1 MAMGH
6 PAQRSASLSAV
17 SKTRVAAPPTFHG
30 IEQRVS
36 PRGSSHSI
44 MKIVHIECFPV
55 STPLRKPVIMPNT
68 RITSIDSVVLK
79 ITADDGTVGIA
90 DSGDTSSWYRG
101 ELQESIIAMI
111 CNVIAPRV
119 LLGEDPRNI
128 EKIVAGMDLL
138 VRDNNQ
144 AKATVDFAL
153 HDLKGK
159 LLGVPVYEL
168 LGGRTTEAAR
178 QGWVLSAG
186 KPEDVA
192 AEAALAKST
201 GFALFKMKIGYG
213 TMDDDIAMVHAVRDT
228 VGSDAYLTIDANG
241 FWSYEKALQVI
252 RKLDAC
258 GLNLIEQPLPYWDI
272 EGMARLR
279 AQVRTPIYADES
291 AQELHNL
298 KELIDRRACDGLFIK
313 LQKAGGL
320 LKSQRWLTMAR
331 LAGLPVH
338 CGCMIGSGLE
348 HSPAAHLWVSNS
360 WAAQGLSESI
370 GPLMIHGTMQS
381 CEIPQG
387 TDIARNIPRFES
399 GLAYPNEG
407 PGLGIELDEDFL
419 LSHQTTGKPTR
430 RVCL

>member
-1 MAMGH
+1 M
-6 PAQRSASLSAV
+6 
-17 SKTRVAAPPTFHG
+17 T
-30 IEQRVS
+30 
-36 PRGSSHSI
+36 
-44 MKIVHIECFPV
+44 KIVKVECFPV
-55 STPLRKPVIMPNT
+55 STPLKKPVIMPNT
-68 RITSIDSVVLK
+68 RIVSIDSVVLK
-79 ITADDGTVGIA
+79 ITADDGSVGIS

-111 CNVIAPRV
+111 SNVIAPRI
-119 LLGEDPRNI
+119 LLGENPRNI
-128 EKIVAGMDLL
+128 EKIVALMDLL

-168 LGGRTTEAAR
+168 LGGRTVEAAR

-192 AEAALAKST
+192 AEAARAKAI

-213 TMDDDIAMVHAVRDT
+213 TLQDDIDMVHAVRET
-228 VGSDAYLTIDANG
+228 VGPDAYLTIDANG
-241 FWSYEKALQVI
+241 FWSYEKALHII
-252 RKLDAC
+252 RKIDSAGLD
-258 GLNLIEQPLPYWDI
+258 LIEQPLPHWDI

-279 AQVRTPIYADES
+279 AQVNTPIYADES

-298 KELIDRRACDGLFIK
+298 KEIIDRRASDGLFIK

-320 LKSQRWLTMAR
+320 LKAQRWLTMAR

-348 HSPAAHLWVSNS
+348 HSPAAHLWVSNE
-360 WAAQGLSESI
+360 WATQGLNESI
-370 GPLMIHGTMQS
+370 GPLMIHGTMES
-381 CEIPQG
+381 RNIAAG
-387 TDIARNIPRFES
+387 TDIALNIPRFEA
-399 GLAYPNEG
+399 GLCYPNEG
-407 PGLGIELDEDFL
+407 PGFGIELNENFL
-419 LSHQTTGKPTR
+419 VSNKTAGKEGRT
-430 RVCL
+430 VSM

>member
-1 MAMGH
+1 M
-6 PAQRSASLSAV
+6 
-17 SKTRVAAPPTFHG
+17 T
-30 IEQRVS
+30 
-36 PRGSSHSI
+36 
-44 MKIVHIECFPV
+44 KIVKVECTPV
-55 STPLRKPVIMPNT
+55 STPLKKPVIMPNT

-79 ITADDGTVGIA
+79 LTCDDGTVGFS

-101 ELQESIIAMI
+101 ELQESIMAMI
-111 CNVIAPRV
+111 QQVIAPRILV
-119 LLGEDPRNI
+119 GEDPRCI
-128 EKIVAGMDLL
+128 EKIVAKMDLL

-168 LGGRTTEAAR
+168 LGGRTIEAAR

-192 AEAALAKST
+192 AEAKRAKDI

-213 TMDDDIAMVHAVRDT
+213 TIQDDIDMVHAVRET
-228 VGSDAYLTIDANG
+228 VGPDAYLTIDANG
-241 FWSYEKALQVI
+241 FWSYEKALHII
-252 RKLDAC
+252 RKIDSAGLD
-258 GLNLIEQPLPYWDI
+258 LIEQPLAHWDI

-279 AQVRTPIYADES
+279 AAVKTPIYADES

-298 KELIDRRACDGLFIK
+298 KEIIDRRAADGLFIK

-320 LKSQRWLTMAR
+320 VKSQRWLTMAR

-348 HSPAAHLWVSNS
+348 HSPSAHLWTANE
-360 WAAQGLSESI
+360 WATQGLNESI
-370 GPLMIHGTMQS
+370 GPLMIHGTMES
-381 CEIPQG
+381 KNIAPG
-387 TDIARNIPRFES
+387 TDIALNIPRFEA
-399 GLAYPNEG
+399 GLCYPNEG
-407 PGLGIELDEDFL
+407 PGFGIDLNEAFL
-419 LSHQTTGKPTR
+419 VSNKTTGKDGF
-430 RVCL
+430 VLEM

>member
-1 MAMGH
+1 M
-6 PAQRSASLSAV
+6 P
-17 SKTRVAAPPTFHG
+17 
-30 IEQRVS
+30 
-36 PRGSSHSI
+36 
-44 MKIVHIECFPV
+44 KIVKVELLPV
-55 STPLRKPVIMPNT
+55 STPLKKPVIMPNT

-79 ITADDGTVGIA
+79 ITADDGTVGFS

-111 CNVIAPRV
+111 ANVIAPRI

-128 EKIVAGMDLL
+128 EKIVAKMDLL

-168 LGGRTTEAAR
+168 LGGRTVEAAR

-192 AEAALAKST
+192 AEAALAKKT

-213 TMDDDIAMVHAVRDT
+213 TVADDIAMVHAVRET
-228 VGSDAYLTIDANG
+228 VGNDAYLTIDANG
-241 FWSYEKALQVI
+241 FWSYEKALHII
-252 RKLDAC
+252 RKLDPC
-258 GLNLIEQPLPYWDI
+258 GLDLIEQPLAHWDI

-279 AQVRTPIYADES
+279 GQVKTPIYADES
-291 AQELHNL
+291 AQELHHL
-298 KELIDRRACDGLFIK
+298 KEIIDRRASDGLFLK

-320 LKSQRWLTMAR
+320 VKSQRWLTLAR

-348 HSPAAHLWVSNS
+348 HSPSAHLWAANE
-360 WAAQGLSESI
+360 WATQGLNESI
-370 GPLMIHGTMQS
+370 GPLMIHGTMES
-381 CEIPQG
+381 KNIEPG
-387 TDIARNIPRFES
+387 TDIALNIPRFEG
-399 GLAYPNEG
+399 GLCYPNEG
-407 PGLGIELDEDFL
+407 PGFGIDLNEKFL
-419 LSHQTTGKPTR
+419 VSNRTPDKLART
-430 RVCL
+430 VAL

>member
-1 MAMGH
+1 M
-6 PAQRSASLSAV
+6 
-17 SKTRVAAPPTFHG
+17 T
-30 IEQRVS
+30 
-36 PRGSSHSI
+36 
-44 MKIVHIECFPV
+44 KIVKVECFPV
-55 STPLRKPVIMPNT
+55 STPLKKPVIMPNT

-79 ITADDGTVGIA
+79 LTAEDGTVGIS

-111 CNVIAPRV
+111 ANVIAPRI
-119 LLGEDPRNI
+119 LIGENPRNI
-128 EKIVAGMDLL
+128 EKIVAKMDLL

-168 LGGRTTEAAR
+168 LGGRTLDAAR

-192 AEAALAKST
+192 AEAKRAKDI

-213 TMDDDIAMVHAVRDT
+213 TVQDDIDMVHAVRET
-228 VGSDAYLTIDANG
+228 VGPDAYLTIDANG
-241 FWSYEKALQVI
+241 FWSYEKALHII
-252 RKLDAC
+252 RKIDSAGLD
-258 GLNLIEQPLPYWDI
+258 LIEQPLAHWDI

-279 AQVRTPIYADES
+279 AAVKTPIYADES

-298 KELIDRRACDGLFIK
+298 KEIIDRRAADGLFIK

-320 LKSQRWLTMAR
+320 VKAQRWLTLAR
-331 LAGLPVH
+331 LANLPVH

-348 HSPAAHLWVSNS
+348 HSPAAHLWVANE
-360 WAAQGLSESI
+360 WATQGLNESI
-370 GPLMIHGTMQS
+370 GPLMIHGTMES
-381 CEIPQG
+381 KHIAPG
-387 TDIARNIPRFES
+387 TDIALNIPKFEA
-399 GLAYPNEG
+399 GLCYPNEG
-407 PGLGIELDEDFL
+407 PGLGIDLNEAFL
-419 LSHQTTGKPTR
+419 VSNQTEGKTG
-430 RVCL
+430 RVVNA

>member
-1 MAMGH
+1 M
-6 PAQRSASLSAV
+6 S
-17 SKTRVAAPPTFHG
+17 
-30 IEQRVS
+30 
-36 PRGSSHSI
+36 
-44 MKIVHIECFPV
+44 KIVKVECLPV
-55 STPLRKPVIMPNT
+55 STPLKKPVIMPNT

-79 ITADDGTVGIA
+79 ITTDDGTVGFS

-101 ELQESIIAMI
+101 ELQESIIAMVA
-111 CNVIAPRV
+111 NVIAPRI
-119 LLGEDPRNI
+119 LLGEDPCCI
-128 EKIVAGMDLL
+128 EKIVGKMDLL

-168 LGGRTTEAAR
+168 LGGRTIEAAR

-192 AEAALAKST
+192 AEAARAKAT

-213 TMDDDIAMVHAVRDT
+213 TLQEDIDMVHAVRDT

-241 FWSYEKALQVI
+241 FWSYEKALHII
-252 RKLDAC
+252 RKIDSAGLD
-258 GLNLIEQPLPYWDI
+258 LIEQPLAHWDI

-298 KELIDRRACDGLFIK
+298 KEIIDRRAADGLFIK

-320 LKSQRWLTMAR
+320 VKSQRWLTMAR
-331 LAGLPVH
+331 LGGLPVH

-348 HSPAAHLWVSNS
+348 HSPSAHLWTANE
-360 WAAQGLSESI
+360 WATQGLNESI
-370 GPLMIHGTMQS
+370 GPLMIHGTMES
-381 CEIPQG
+381 KNIEPG
-387 TDIARNIPRFES
+387 TDIALNIPRFEA
-399 GLAYPNEG
+399 GLCYPNEG
-407 PGLGIELDEDFL
+407 LGFGIDLNEAFL
-419 LSHQTTGKPTR
+419 VSNKTADKVG
-430 RVCL
+430 RVVAL

>member
-1 MAMGH
+1 M
-6 PAQRSASLSAV
+6 S
-17 SKTRVAAPPTFHG
+17 
-30 IEQRVS
+30 
-36 PRGSSHSI
+36 
-44 MKIVHIECFPV
+44 KIVKVETFPV
-55 STPLRKPVIMPNT
+55 STPLKKPVIMPNT

-79 ITADDGTVGIA
+79 ITCDDGSVGFS

-111 CNVIAPRV
+111 SNVIAPRI

-128 EKIVAGMDLL
+128 EKIVAKMDLL

-168 LGGRTTEAAR
+168 LGGRTIEAAR

-186 KPEDVA
+186 KPDDVA
-192 AEAALAKST
+192 AEAKRAKDV

-213 TMDDDIAMVHAVRDT
+213 TIQDDIDMVHAVRET
-228 VGSDAYLTIDANG
+228 VGTDAYLTIDANG
-241 FWSYEKALQVI
+241 FWSYEKALHII
-252 RKLDAC
+252 RKIDSAGLD
-258 GLNLIEQPLPYWDI
+258 LIEQPLAHWDI

-279 AQVRTPIYADES
+279 AAVKTPIYADES

-298 KELIDRRACDGLFIK
+298 KEIIDRRAADGLFIK

-320 LKSQRWLTMAR
+320 VKAQRWLTMAR

-348 HSPAAHLWVSNS
+348 HSPAAHLWVANE
-360 WAAQGLSESI
+360 WATQGLNESI
-370 GPLMIHGTMQS
+370 GPLMIHGTMES
-381 CEIPQG
+381 KNIAAG
-387 TDIARNIPRFES
+387 TDIALNIPKFEG
-399 GLAYPNEG
+399 GLCYPNEG
-407 PGLGIELDEDFL
+407 PGFGIKLNEAFL
-419 LSHQTTGKPTR
+419 LSHKTADRQGR
-430 RVCL
+430 QVSL

>member
-1 MAMGH
+1 M
-6 PAQRSASLSAV
+6 S
-17 SKTRVAAPPTFHG
+17 
-30 IEQRVS
+30 
-36 PRGSSHSI
+36 
-44 MKIVHIECFPV
+44 KIVKVECLPV
-55 STPLRKPVIMPNT
+55 STPLKKPVIMPNT

-79 ITADDGTVGIA
+79 LTTEDGTVGFS

-101 ELQESIIAMI
+101 ELQESIIGMI
-111 CNVIAPRV
+111 TQVIAPRI
-119 LLGEDPRNI
+119 LLGEDPRHI
-128 EKIVAGMDLL
+128 EKIVAKMDLL

-168 LGGRTTEAAR
+168 LGGRTVEAAR

-192 AEAALAKST
+192 AEAQKAKDV

-213 TMDDDIAMVHAVRDT
+213 TLQDDIDMVHAVRDT
-228 VGSDAYLTIDANG
+228 VGPDAYLTIDANG
-241 FWSYEKALQVI
+241 FWSYEKALHII
-252 RKLDAC
+252 RKIDSAGLD
-258 GLNLIEQPLPYWDI
+258 LIEQPLAHWDI

-279 AQVRTPIYADES
+279 AAVKTPIYADES
-291 AQELHNL
+291 AQELHHL
-298 KELIDRRACDGLFIK
+298 KEIIDRRAADGLFLK

-348 HSPAAHLWVSNS
+348 HSPSAHLWTAND
-360 WAAQGLSESI
+360 WATQGLNESI
-370 GPLMIHGTMQS
+370 GPLMIHGTLES
-381 CEIPQG
+381 KNIAPG
-387 TDIARNIPRFES
+387 TDIALNIPKFEG
-399 GLAYPNEG
+399 GLCYPNEG
-407 PGLGIELDEDFL
+407 LGFGIELNDAFL
-419 LSHQTTGKPTR
+419 ISHRTAGKEAK
-430 RVCL
+430 VVAL

>member
-1 MAMGH
+1 M
-6 PAQRSASLSAV
+6 
-17 SKTRVAAPPTFHG
+17 T
-30 IEQRVS
+30 
-36 PRGSSHSI
+36 
-44 MKIVHIECFPV
+44 KIVKVECTPV
-55 STPLRKPVIMPNT
+55 STPLKKPVIMPNT

-79 ITADDGTVGIA
+79 LTCDDGTVGFS

-101 ELQESIIAMI
+101 ELQESIMAMI
-111 CNVIAPRV
+111 QQVIAPRI
-119 LLGEDPRNI
+119 LMGEDPRCI
-128 EKIVAGMDLL
+128 EKIVAKMDLL

-168 LGGRTTEAAR
+168 LGGRTIEAAR

-192 AEAALAKST
+192 AEAKRAKDI

-213 TMDDDIAMVHAVRDT
+213 TIQDDIDMVHAVRET
-228 VGSDAYLTIDANG
+228 VGPDAYLTIDANG
-241 FWSYEKALQVI
+241 FWSYEKALHII
-252 RKLDAC
+252 RKIDSAGLD
-258 GLNLIEQPLPYWDI
+258 LIEQPLAHWDI

-279 AQVRTPIYADES
+279 AAVKTPIYADES

-298 KELIDRRACDGLFIK
+298 KEIIDRRAADGLFIK

-320 LKSQRWLTMAR
+320 VKSQRWLTMAR

-348 HSPAAHLWVSNS
+348 HSPSAHLWTANE
-360 WAAQGLSESI
+360 WATQGLNESI
-370 GPLMIHGTMQS
+370 GPLMIHGTMES
-381 CEIPQG
+381 KNIAPG
-387 TDIARNIPRFES
+387 TDIALNIPRFEA
-399 GLAYPNEG
+399 GLCYPNEG
-407 PGLGIELDEDFL
+407 PGFGIDLNEAFL
-419 LSHQTTGKPTR
+419 VSNKTTGKDGF
-430 RVCL
+430 VLEM

>member
-1 MAMGH
+1 M
-6 PAQRSASLSAV
+6 S
-17 SKTRVAAPPTFHG
+17 
-30 IEQRVS
+30 
-36 PRGSSHSI
+36 
-44 MKIVHIECFPV
+44 KIVKVETFPV
-55 STPLRKPVIMPNT
+55 STPLKKPVIMPNT

-79 ITADDGTVGIA
+79 ITCDDGSVGFS

-111 CNVIAPRV
+111 ANVIAPRI

-128 EKIVAGMDLL
+128 EKIVAKMDLL

-168 LGGRTTEAAR
+168 LGGRTIEAAR

-186 KPEDVA
+186 KPDDVA
-192 AEAALAKST
+192 AEAKRAKDV

-213 TMDDDIAMVHAVRDT
+213 TIQDDIDMVHAVRET
-228 VGSDAYLTIDANG
+228 VGPDAYLTIDANG
-241 FWSYEKALQVI
+241 FWSYEKALHII
-252 RKLDAC
+252 RKIDSAGLD
-258 GLNLIEQPLPYWDI
+258 LIEQPLPHWDI

-279 AQVRTPIYADES
+279 AAVKTPIYADES

-298 KELIDRRACDGLFIK
+298 KEIIDRRASDGLFIK

-320 LKSQRWLTMAR
+320 VKAQRWLTMAR

-348 HSPAAHLWVSNS
+348 HSPAAHLWVANE
-360 WAAQGLSESI
+360 WATQGLNESI
-370 GPLMIHGTMQS
+370 GPLMIHGTMES
-381 CEIPQG
+381 KNIAAG
-387 TDIARNIPRFES
+387 TDIALNIPKFEG
-399 GLAYPNEG
+399 GLCYPNEG
-407 PGLGIELDEDFL
+407 PGFGIELNEAFL
-419 LSHQTTGKPTR
+419 LSNKTADKEG
-430 RVCL
+430 RVVAL

>member
-1 MAMGH
+1 M
-6 PAQRSASLSAV
+6 S
-17 SKTRVAAPPTFHG
+17 
-30 IEQRVS
+30 
-36 PRGSSHSI
+36 
-44 MKIVHIECFPV
+44 KIVKVETFPV
-55 STPLRKPVIMPNT
+55 STPLKKPVIMPNT

-79 ITADDGTVGIA
+79 ITCDDGSVGFS

-111 CNVIAPRV
+111 SNVIAPRI

-128 EKIVAGMDLL
+128 EKIVAKMDLL

-168 LGGRTTEAAR
+168 LGGRTIEAAR

-186 KPEDVA
+186 KPDDVA
-192 AEAALAKST
+192 AEAKRAKDV

-213 TMDDDIAMVHAVRDT
+213 TIQDDIDMVHAVRET
-228 VGSDAYLTIDANG
+228 VGLDAYLTIDANG
-241 FWSYEKALQVI
+241 FWSYEKALHII
-252 RKLDAC
+252 RKIDSAGLD
-258 GLNLIEQPLPYWDI
+258 LIEQPLAHWDI

-279 AQVRTPIYADES
+279 AAVKTPIYADES
-291 AQELHNL
+291 AQELYNL
-298 KELIDRRACDGLFIK
+298 KEIIDRRAADGLFIK

-320 LKSQRWLTMAR
+320 VKAQRWLTMAR

-348 HSPAAHLWVSNS
+348 HSPAAHLWVANE
-360 WAAQGLSESI
+360 WATQGLNESI
-370 GPLMIHGTMQS
+370 GPLMIHGTMES
-381 CEIPQG
+381 KNIAAG
-387 TDIARNIPRFES
+387 TDIALNIPKFEG
-399 GLAYPNEG
+399 GLCYPNEG
-407 PGLGIELDEDFL
+407 PGFGIELNEAFL
-419 LSHQTTGKPTR
+419 LSHKTADRQGR
-430 RVCL
+430 QVSL

>member
-1 MAMGH
+1 MA
-6 PAQRSASLSAV
+6 
-17 SKTRVAAPPTFHG
+17 
-30 IEQRVS
+30 
-36 PRGSSHSI
+36 
-44 MKIVHIECFPV
+44 KIVKVECTPV
-55 STPLRKPVIMPNT
+55 STPLKKPVIMPNT

-79 ITADDGTVGIA
+79 LTCDDGTVGFS

-101 ELQESIIAMI
+101 ELQESIMGMI
-111 CNVIAPRV
+111 RQVIAPRI
-119 LLGEDPRNI
+119 LLGEDPRSI
-128 EKIVAGMDLL
+128 EKIVAKMDML

-168 LGGRTTEAAR
+168 LGGRTIEAAR

-192 AEAALAKST
+192 AEAKRAKDI

-213 TMDDDIAMVHAVRDT
+213 TIQDDIDMVHAVRET
-228 VGSDAYLTIDANG
+228 VGPDAYLTIDANG
-241 FWSYEKALQVI
+241 FWSYEKALHII
-252 RKLDAC
+252 RKIDSAGLD
-258 GLNLIEQPLPYWDI
+258 LIEQPLAHWDI

-279 AQVRTPIYADES
+279 AAVRTPIYADES

-298 KELIDRRACDGLFIK
+298 KEIIDRRAADGLFIK

-320 LKSQRWLTMAR
+320 VKSQRWLTIAR

-348 HSPAAHLWVSNS
+348 HSPSAHLWTANE
-360 WAAQGLSESI
+360 WATQGLNESI
-370 GPLMIHGTMQS
+370 GPLMIHGTMES
-381 CEIPQG
+381 KNIAPG
-387 TDIARNIPRFES
+387 TDIALNIPRFEA
-399 GLAYPNEG
+399 GLCYPNEG
-407 PGLGIELDEDFL
+407 LGFGIELNEAFL
-419 LSHQTTGKPTR
+419 VSNKTAGKDGF
-430 RVCL
+430 VLEL

>member
-1 MAMGH
+1 M
-6 PAQRSASLSAV
+6 R
-17 SKTRVAAPPTFHG
+17 
-30 IEQRVS
+30 
-36 PRGSSHSI
+36 
-44 MKIVHIECFPV
+44 KIVKVECLPV
-55 STPLRKPVIMPNT
+55 STPLKKPVIMPNT

-79 ITADDGTVGIA
+79 ITTDDGTVGFS

-111 CNVIAPRV
+111 ANVIAPRI
-119 LLGEDPRNI
+119 LLGEDPCCI
-128 EKIVAGMDLL
+128 EKIVGKMDLL

-168 LGGRTTEAAR
+168 LGGRTIEAAR

-192 AEAALAKST
+192 AEAARAKAT

-213 TMDDDIAMVHAVRDT
+213 TLQDDIDMVHAVRDT

-241 FWSYEKALQVI
+241 FWSYEKALHII
-252 RKLDAC
+252 RKIDSAGLD
-258 GLNLIEQPLPYWDI
+258 LIEQPLAHWDI

-298 KELIDRRACDGLFIK
+298 KEIIDRRAADGLFIK

-320 LKSQRWLTMAR
+320 VKSQRWLTMAR
-331 LAGLPVH
+331 LGGLPVH

-348 HSPAAHLWVSNS
+348 HSPSAHLWTANE
-360 WAAQGLSESI
+360 WATQGLNESI
-370 GPLMIHGTMQS
+370 GPLMIHGTMES
-381 CEIPQG
+381 KNIEPG
-387 TDIARNIPRFES
+387 TDIALNIPRFEA
-399 GLAYPNEG
+399 GLCYPNEG
-407 PGLGIELDEDFL
+407 LGFGIDLNEAFL
-419 LSHQTTGKPTR
+419 VSNKTADKVG
-430 RVCL
+430 RVVAL

>member
-1 MAMGH
+1 M
-6 PAQRSASLSAV
+6 
-17 SKTRVAAPPTFHG
+17 
-30 IEQRVS
+30 
-36 PRGSSHSI
+36 SI
-44 MKIVHIECFPV
+44 KDRKIVKVECLPV
-55 STPLRKPVIMPNT
+55 STPLKKPVIMPNT

-111 CNVIAPRV
+111 CNVSAPRI
-119 LLGEDPRNI
+119 LLGENPCHI
-128 EKIVAGMDLL
+128 EKIVAKMDLL

-168 LGGRTTEAAR
+168 LGGRTVEGAR

-186 KPEDVA
+186 KPDDVA
-192 AEAALAKST
+192 AEAKKAKDI

-213 TMDDDIAMVHAVRDT
+213 TIQDDIDMVHAVREA
-228 VGSDAYLTIDANG
+228 VGPDAYLTIDANG
-241 FWSYEKALQVI
+241 FWSYEKALHII
-252 RKLDAC
+252 RKIDSAGLD
-258 GLNLIEQPLPYWDI
+258 LIEQPLPHWDI

-279 AQVRTPIYADES
+279 AAVRTPIYADES
-291 AQELHNL
+291 AQELHNI
-298 KELIDRRACDGLFIK
+298 KEIIDRRAADGLFIK

-320 LKSQRWLTMAR
+320 VKAQRWLTMAR

-348 HSPAAHLWVSNS
+348 HSPAAHLWVANE
-360 WAAQGLSESI
+360 WATQGLNESI
-370 GPLMIHGTMQS
+370 GPLMIHGTMES
-381 CEIPQG
+381 KNIEPG
-387 TDIARNIPRFES
+387 TDISLNIPRFE
-399 GLAYPNEG
+399 GGMCYPNEG
-407 PGLGIELDEDFL
+407 PGLGIELNDDFL
-419 LSHQTTGKPTR
+419 VRNRTAGREP
-430 RVCL
+430 RVVAL

>member
-1 MAMGH
+1 
-6 PAQRSASLSAV
+6 
-17 SKTRVAAPPTFHG
+17 
-30 IEQRVS
+30 
-36 PRGSSHSI
+36 
-44 MKIVHIECFPV
+44 MKIVQVDCLPV
-55 STPLRKPVIMPNT
+55 STPLVKPVIMPNT
-68 RITSIDSVVLK
+68 RITTIDSVLLK
-79 ITADDGTVGIA
+79 LTCDDGTVGIA

-111 CNVIAPRV
+111 ANVIAPRV
-119 LLGEDPRNI
+119 LLGEDPRAI
-128 EKIVAGMDLL
+128 EKLVGRMDLL

-168 LGGRTTEAAR
+168 LGGRSIQAAR
-178 QGWVLSAG
+178 QGWVLSAD

-192 AEAALAKST
+192 AEAARAKKT

-213 TMDDDIAMVHAVRDT
+213 SMADDIAMVHAVRDT
-228 VGSDAYLTIDANG
+228 VGPDAYLSIDANG
-241 FWSYEKALQVI
+241 FWTYEKALHII

-258 GLNLIEQPLPYWDI
+258 GLDLVEQPLPHWDI

-279 AQVRTPIYADES
+279 AQVKTPIYADES
-291 AQELHNL
+291 AQELHHL
-298 KELIDRRACDGLFIK
+298 KEIIDRRACDGLFIK

-320 LKSQRWLTMAR
+320 LKSQRWLTLAR
-331 LAGLPVH
+331 LSGLPVH

-348 HSPAAHLWVSNS
+348 HSPSAHLWTSND

-370 GPLMIHGTMQS
+370 GPLMIHGVMES
-381 CEIPQG
+381 RDIPPG
-387 TDIARNIPRFES
+387 RDLARNIPRFEA

-407 PGLGIELDEDFL
+407 PGLGIELDEDFIATHRTADRL
-419 LSHQTTGKPTR
+419 PRTVRL
-430 RVCL
+430 

>member
-1 MAMGH
+1 M
-6 PAQRSASLSAV
+6 
-17 SKTRVAAPPTFHG
+17 T
-30 IEQRVS
+30 
-36 PRGSSHSI
+36 
-44 MKIVHIECFPV
+44 KIVKVECFPV
-55 STPLRKPVIMPNT
+55 STPLKKPVIMPNT

-79 ITADDGTVGIA
+79 VTTDDGTVGFS

-111 CNVIAPRV
+111 YNVIAPRI
-119 LLGEDPRNI
+119 LLGEDPRAI
-128 EKIVAGMDLL
+128 EKIVAKMDLL

-192 AEAALAKST
+192 AEAKKAKDI

-213 TMDDDIAMVHAVRDT
+213 TIQDDIDMVHAVRET
-228 VGSDAYLTIDANG
+228 VGPDAYLTIDANG
-241 FWSYEKALQVI
+241 FWSYEKALHII
-252 RKLDAC
+252 RKIDSAGLD
-258 GLNLIEQPLPYWDI
+258 LIEQPLPHWDI

-279 AQVRTPIYADES
+279 AAVKTPIYADES

-298 KELIDRRACDGLFIK
+298 KEIIDRRASDGLFIK

-348 HSPAAHLWVSNS
+348 HSPAAHLWVANE
-360 WAAQGLSESI
+360 WATQGLNESI
-370 GPLMIHGTMQS
+370 GPLMIHGTMES
-381 CEIPQG
+381 KNIAPG
-387 TDIARNIPRFES
+387 TDIALNIPRFEA
-399 GLAYPNEG
+399 GLCYPNEG
-407 PGLGIELDEDFL
+407 PGFGIELNEAFL
-419 LSHQTTGKPTR
+419 VSNKTAGKHGQTIA
-430 RVCL
+430 L

>member
-1 MAMGH
+1 M
-6 PAQRSASLSAV
+6 
-17 SKTRVAAPPTFHG
+17 T
-30 IEQRVS
+30 
-36 PRGSSHSI
+36 
-44 MKIVHIECFPV
+44 KIVKVECFPV
-55 STPLRKPVIMPNT
+55 STPLKKPVIMPNT

-79 ITADDGTVGIA
+79 ITTEDGTVGIS

-111 CNVIAPRV
+111 ANVIAPRI
-119 LLGEDPRNI
+119 LIGENPRNI
-128 EKIVAGMDLL
+128 EKIVAQMDLL

-168 LGGRTTEAAR
+168 LGGRTVEAAR

-192 AEAALAKST
+192 AEAKRAKDI

-213 TMDDDIAMVHAVRDT
+213 TIQDDIDMVHAVRAT
-228 VGSDAYLTIDANG
+228 VGPDAYLTIDANG
-241 FWSYEKALQVI
+241 FWSYEKALHII
-252 RKLDAC
+252 RKIDSAGLD
-258 GLNLIEQPLPYWDI
+258 LIEQPLAHWDI

-279 AQVRTPIYADES
+279 AAVKTPIYADES

-298 KELIDRRACDGLFIK
+298 KEIIDRRAADGLFIK

-320 LKSQRWLTMAR
+320 VKAQRWLTLAR
-331 LAGLPVH
+331 LANLPVH

-348 HSPAAHLWVSNS
+348 HSPAAHLWVANE
-360 WAAQGLSESI
+360 WATQGLNESI
-370 GPLMIHGTMQS
+370 GPLMIHGTMES
-381 CEIPQG
+381 KHIAPG
-387 TDIARNIPRFES
+387 TDIALNIPKFEA
-399 GLAYPNEG
+399 GLCYPNEG
-407 PGLGIELDEDFL
+407 PGLGIDLNEAFL
-419 LSHQTTGKPTR
+419 VTNKTEGKTG
-430 RVCL
+430 RVVSA

>member
-1 MAMGH
+1 MA
-6 PAQRSASLSAV
+6 
-17 SKTRVAAPPTFHG
+17 
-30 IEQRVS
+30 
-36 PRGSSHSI
+36 
-44 MKIVHIECFPV
+44 KIVKVECTPV
-55 STPLRKPVIMPNT
+55 STPLKKPVIMPNT

-79 ITADDGTVGIA
+79 LTCDDGTVGFS

-101 ELQESIIAMI
+101 ELQESIMGMI
-111 CNVIAPRV
+111 RQVIAPRI
-119 LLGEDPRNI
+119 LLGEDPRSI
-128 EKIVAGMDLL
+128 EKIVAKMDML

-168 LGGRTTEAAR
+168 LGGRTIEAAR

-192 AEAALAKST
+192 AEAKRAKDI

-213 TMDDDIAMVHAVRDT
+213 TIQDDIDMVHAVRET
-228 VGSDAYLTIDANG
+228 VGPDAYLTIDANG
-241 FWSYEKALQVI
+241 FWSYEKALHII
-252 RKLDAC
+252 RKIDSAGLD
-258 GLNLIEQPLPYWDI
+258 LIEQPLAHWDI

-279 AQVRTPIYADES
+279 AAVKTPIYADES

-298 KELIDRRACDGLFIK
+298 KEIIDRRAADGLFIK

-320 LKSQRWLTMAR
+320 VKSQRWLTMAR

-348 HSPAAHLWVSNS
+348 HSPSAHLWTANE
-360 WAAQGLSESI
+360 WATQGLNESI
-370 GPLMIHGTMQS
+370 GPLMIHGTMES
-381 CEIPQG
+381 KNIAPG
-387 TDIARNIPRFES
+387 TDIALNIPRFEA
-399 GLAYPNEG
+399 GLCYPNEG
-407 PGLGIELDEDFL
+407 LGFGIELNEAFL
-419 LSHQTTGKPTR
+419 VSNKTAGKDGF
-430 RVCL
+430 VLEL

>member
-1 MAMGH
+1 M
-6 PAQRSASLSAV
+6 P
-17 SKTRVAAPPTFHG
+17 
-30 IEQRVS
+30 
-36 PRGSSHSI
+36 
-44 MKIVHIECFPV
+44 KIIKVECLPV
-55 STPLRKPVIMPNT
+55 STPLKKPVIMPNT

-79 ITADDGTVGIA
+79 LTADDGTVGFS

-111 CNVIAPRV
+111 CNVIAPRI
-119 LLGEDPRNI
+119 LLGEDPRSI
-128 EKIVAGMDLL
+128 EKIVAQMDLL

-168 LGGRTTEAAR
+168 LGGRTQQAAR

-186 KPEDVA
+186 KPDDVA
-192 AEAALAKST
+192 AEAQRAKDT

-213 TMDDDIAMVHAVRDT
+213 SMADDITMVHAVRDT
-228 VGSDAYLTIDANG
+228 VGPDAMLSIDANG
-241 FWSYEKALQVI
+241 FWSYEKALHII
-252 RKLDAC
+252 RKLDPC
-258 GLNLIEQPLPYWDI
+258 GLDLIEQPLPHWDI

-279 AQVRTPIYADES
+279 GQVKTPIYADES
-291 AQELHNL
+291 AQELHHIR
-298 KELIDRRACDGLFIK
+298 EIVDRRAADGLFLK

-320 LKSQRWLTMAR
+320 LKSQRWLTLAR

-348 HSPAAHLWVSNS
+348 HSPSAHLWTSNE
-360 WAAQGLSESI
+360 WATQGLNESI
-370 GPLMIHGTMQS
+370 GPLMIHGTMES
-381 CEIPQG
+381 KNIEPG
-387 TDIARNIPRFES
+387 TDIALNIPRFEG

-407 PGLGIELDEDFL
+407 LGLGIELNEAFL
-419 LSHQTTGKPTR
+419 VSHRTEAKQPR
-430 RVCL
+430 SVSL